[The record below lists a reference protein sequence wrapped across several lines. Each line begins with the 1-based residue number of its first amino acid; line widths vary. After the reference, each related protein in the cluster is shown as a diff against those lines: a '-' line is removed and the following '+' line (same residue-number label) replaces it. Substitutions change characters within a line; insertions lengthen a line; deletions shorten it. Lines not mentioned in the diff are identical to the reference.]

1 MIARKYM
8 LIKYKCKRNLDII
21 LSAKTLNS
29 SINKNLSIEKA
40 KLFVICYLLFVNP
53 FINCQF
59 LYAFLI
65 WMFSSGR
72 SI

>member
-8 LIKYKCKRNLDII
+8 LIKYKCKKNLDII

-40 KLFVICYLLFVNP
+40 KLFVICYLLFVICYLL
-53 FINCQF
+53 FVICY
-59 LYAFLI
+59 L
-65 WMFSSGR
+65 
-72 SI
+72 